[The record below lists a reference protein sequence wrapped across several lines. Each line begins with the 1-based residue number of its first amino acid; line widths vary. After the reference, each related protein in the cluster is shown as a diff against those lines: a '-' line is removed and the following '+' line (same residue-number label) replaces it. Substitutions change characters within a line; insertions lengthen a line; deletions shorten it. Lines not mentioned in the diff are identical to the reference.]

1 MYAYSEDG
9 LLEAFELEGDRFLMG
24 LQWHPEM
31 LMENV
36 LMNLRFLNALLK
48 VQRNIRLIKKQE
60 IRNNTGYP

>member
-1 MYAYSEDG
+1 
-9 LLEAFELEGDRFLMG
+9 MG